1 LTSKGKAAKGGDQ
14 FEFYMDLLS
23 HDILNSHQAVL
34 SYLELIIAN
43 PNVDKKSKV
52 LAEKAIGH
60 IRGSTLLIENIK
72 KIVSSRGEDFTAM
85 KPVDLVKNI
94 GRAQVD
100 LQRFYPGKR
109 IRIDHKQLPRVVMV
123 YGGNYVDDLVLNVLV
138 SAIRLNQGDDI
149 RLNFAVEEG
158 VFAGDPAW
166 IIQVEDPDSQLPPFL
181 NGQGVAATYAQDS
194 SLAVKSSGLL
204 SSKMIAT
211 NLGGDFDAHA
221 ITREPKRKGA
231 VFTIT
236 LRRADKP

>member
-1 LTSKGKAAKGGDQ
+1 LTSKEKTVKGGGQ

-43 PNVDKKSKV
+43 PNVDKKNKV

-72 KIVSSRGEDFTAM
+72 KIVGSRGEDFKAM

-94 GRAQVD
+94 ERAQVD

-109 IRIDHKQLPRVVMV
+109 VRIDHKPLPRVAMV
-123 YGGNYVDDLVLNVLV
+123 YGSNYVDDLLLNVLV
-138 SAIRLNQGDDI
+138 SAVRLNQGDDI
-149 RLNFAVEEG
+149 HLHLAIEEG
-158 VFAGDPAW
+158 VFAGEPAW
-166 IIQVEDPDSQLPPFL
+166 ITRVEDPDSQLPPFL

-204 SSKMIAT
+204 SSKMIAV

-221 ITREPKRKGA
+221 ITHEPKRKGA
-231 VFTIT
+231 AFIIT
-236 LRRADKP
+236 LRRADQP